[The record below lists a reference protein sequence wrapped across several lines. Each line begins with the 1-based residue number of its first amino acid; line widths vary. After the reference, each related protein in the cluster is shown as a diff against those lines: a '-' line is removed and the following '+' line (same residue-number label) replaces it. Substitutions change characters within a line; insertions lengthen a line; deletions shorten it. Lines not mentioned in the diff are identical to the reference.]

1 MPAEAFISAGLI
13 TNNVELKNITMSDLE
28 WVYGIH
34 AVENLLLQ
42 QAERIKEIRFQE
54 GRDDKKI
61 KRLQVLCREKGIKV
75 NVVARREIDQLFK
88 SNQERVV
95 HQGVAA
101 FAKMTRSQDEA
112 DLYQLVENLDEPPLI
127 IILDGITDP
136 HNLGACL
143 RSADA
148 AGAHALVMPKDK
160 SAPLNATVSKV
171 ACGAAESIPVY
182 AVTNLAR
189 TMKKLQ
195 DKGVWIFGTA
205 GEATQTVYEQDL
217 TIPSAIVMG
226 AEGDGMRR
234 LTREQ
239 CDYLVKLPMAGVV
252 SSLNVSVATG
262 ICLYEA
268 VRQRAVKKA

>member
-1 MPAEAFISAGLI
+1 
-13 TNNVELKNITMSDLE
+13 MSDLE
-28 WVYGIH
+28 WIYGIH
-34 AVENLLLQ
+34 AVENALNQ
-42 QAERIKEIRFQE
+42 QPERIKEVRFQE
-54 GRDDKKI
+54 GRDDKKTQ
-61 KRLQVLCREKGIKV
+61 RLMQLCKANKV
-75 NVVARREIDQLFK
+75 RHSVVARRDLDQLFT
-88 SNQERVV
+88 SNKDRVV
-95 HQGVAA
+95 HQGVVAYTTMNKA
-101 FAKMTRSQDEA
+101 GNEA
-112 DLYQLVENLDEPPLI
+112 DLHTLIAGLDETPLI
-127 IILDGITDP
+127 IILDGVTDP

-148 AGAHALVMPKDK
+148 AGAHAVVMPKDN

-195 DKGVWIFGTA
+195 DQGVWIFGTA
-205 GEATQTVYEQDL
+205 GEATQTIYEQDL
-217 TIPSAIVMG
+217 TIPTAIVMG

-262 ICLYEA
+262 VCLYEV
-268 VRQRAVKKA
+268 VRQRAVKAKG

>member
-1 MPAEAFISAGLI
+1 
-13 TNNVELKNITMSDLE
+13 MSDLE

-34 AVENLLLQ
+34 TVENLLVQ
-42 QAERIKEIRFQE
+42 QPERINEIRFQE

-61 KRLQVLCREKGIKV
+61 KRLQVLCRESGIKV
-75 NVVARREIDQLFK
+75 NVVPRREIDKLFK
-88 SNQERVV
+88 ESEERAV

-101 FAKMTRSQDEA
+101 LAKITRSHDEA
-112 DLYQLVENLDEPPLI
+112 GLYKLVENLNVPPLI

-182 AVTNLAR
+182 SVTNLAR

-205 GEATQTVYEQDL
+205 GEATQTIYEQDL

-262 ICLYEA
+262 VCLYEA
-268 VRQRAVKKA
+268 VRQRAAKKA

>member
-1 MPAEAFISAGLI
+1 
-13 TNNVELKNITMSDLE
+13 MSDLE

-34 AVENLLLQ
+34 AVENLLVQ
-42 QAERIKEIRFQE
+42 QPEKVKEVRFQE

-61 KRLQVLCREKGIKV
+61 KRLTTLCREQKV
-75 NVVARREIDQLFK
+75 THSIVPRKDIDKLFTTNK
-88 SNQERVV
+88 ERVV
-95 HQGVAA
+95 HQGAA
-101 FAKMTRSQDEA
+101 ALAEVTKAGEEA
-112 DLYQLVENLDEPPLI
+112 DLHKLVGSLEEPALI
-127 IILDGITDP
+127 VILDGITDP

-143 RSADA
+143 RSAEA

-171 ACGAAESIPVY
+171 ACGAAESLPVFS
-182 AVTNLAR
+182 VTNLAR

-195 DKGVWIFGTA
+195 DQGVWIFGTA
-205 GEATQTVYEQDL
+205 GEATQTIYEHDL
-217 TIPSAIVMG
+217 TISSAIVMG

-239 CDYLVKLPMAGVV
+239 CDYLVNLPMAGVV

-262 ICLYEA
+262 VCLYEV
-268 VRQRAVKKA
+268 VRQRLLKN

>member
-1 MPAEAFISAGLI
+1 
-13 TNNVELKNITMSDLE
+13 MSDLE
-28 WVYGIH
+28 WIYGIH
-34 AVENLLLQ
+34 AVENALSQ
-42 QAERIKEIRFQE
+42 QPERVKEVRFQE
-54 GRDDKKI
+54 GRDDKKTQ
-61 KRLQVLCREKGIKV
+61 RLMQLCKQNKV
-75 NVVARREIDQLFK
+75 RYSMVPRRDLDQLFTK
-88 SNQERVV
+88 SKERIV
-95 HQGVAA
+95 HQGVVAYA
-101 FAKMTRSQDEA
+101 TMTKAGDEA
-112 DLYQLVENLDEPPLI
+112 DLHSYIADLDETPLI
-127 IILDGITDP
+127 VILDGVTDP

-148 AGAHALVMPKDK
+148 AGAHAVIMPKDK

-195 DKGVWIFGTA
+195 DQGIWIFGTA
-205 GEATQTVYEQDL
+205 GEAEGTIYDQDL
-217 TIPSAIVMG
+217 TIPTAIVMG
-226 AEGDGMRR
+226 AEGEGMRR

-262 ICLYEA
+262 VCLYEV
-268 VRQRAVKKA
+268 VRQRAQKALG

>member
-1 MPAEAFISAGLI
+1 
-13 TNNVELKNITMSDLE
+13 MSDLE

-34 AVENLLLQ
+34 AVENLLVQ
-42 QAERIKEIRFQE
+42 QPEKIKEIRFQE

-61 KRLQVLCREKGIKV
+61 KRLTTLCREQKV
-75 NVVARREIDQLFK
+75 AHSVVPRKDIDKLFT
-88 SNQERVV
+88 SNKERVV
-95 HQGVAA
+95 HQGAA
-101 FAKMTRSQDEA
+101 ALAEVTKAGEEA
-112 DLYQLVENLDEPPLI
+112 DLHKLVGSLEEPALI
-127 IILDGITDP
+127 VILDGITDP

-143 RSADA
+143 RSAEA

-171 ACGAAESIPVY
+171 ACGAAESLPVFS
-182 AVTNLAR
+182 VTNLAR

-195 DKGVWIFGTA
+195 DQGVWIFGTA
-205 GEATQTVYEQDL
+205 GEATQTIYEHDL
-217 TIPSAIVMG
+217 TISSAIVMG

-262 ICLYEA
+262 VCLYEV
-268 VRQRAVKKA
+268 VRQRSLKN

>member
-1 MPAEAFISAGLI
+1 
-13 TNNVELKNITMSDLE
+13 MSNLE

-34 AVENLLLQ
+34 AVENALTQ
-42 QAERIKEIRFQE
+42 QPERVKEVRFQE
-54 GRDDKKI
+54 GREDKKTQ
-61 KRLQVLCREKGIKV
+61 RLMQLCKKSGVRFQVVPRKV
-75 NVVARREIDQLFK
+75 LDQLFVTSK
-88 SNQERVV
+88 DRVV
-95 HQGVAA
+95 HQGVVAQA
-101 FAKMTRSQDEA
+101 TMTKAKDEA
-112 DLYQLVENLDEPPLI
+112 DLHKHIGSLEETPLI
-127 IILDGITDP
+127 IILDSITDP

-148 AGAHALVMPKDK
+148 AGAHAVVMPKDK

-171 ACGAAESIPVY
+171 ACGAAESMPVF

-195 DKGVWIFGTA
+195 DQGVWIFGTA
-205 GEATQTVYEQDL
+205 GEATDMLYDHDL
-217 TIPSAIVMG
+217 TIPTAIVMG

-262 ICLYEA
+262 VCLYEA
-268 VRQRAVKKA
+268 VRQRTNKA

>member
-1 MPAEAFISAGLI
+1 
-13 TNNVELKNITMSDLE
+13 MSDLE

-34 AVENLLLQ
+34 AVENLLVQ
-42 QAERIKEIRFQE
+42 QPERIKEIRFQE

-61 KRLQVLCREKGIKV
+61 KRLLVLCRENGIKA
-75 NVVARREIDQLFK
+75 NVVPRREIDQLFK
-88 SNQERVV
+88 TSQDRVV

-101 FAKMTRSQDEA
+101 FAKMTRSQ
-112 DLYQLVENLDEPPLI
+112 EPPLI

-171 ACGAAESIPVY
+171 ACGAAESMPVY

-268 VRQRAVKKA
+268 VRQRAAKKA

>member
-1 MPAEAFISAGLI
+1 
-13 TNNVELKNITMSDLE
+13 MSDLE

-61 KRLQVLCREKGIKV
+61 KRLQVLCREKCIKV

>member
-1 MPAEAFISAGLI
+1 
-13 TNNVELKNITMSDLE
+13 MSDLE
-28 WVYGIH
+28 WIYGIH
-34 AVENLLLQ
+34 AVENALTQ
-42 QAERIKEIRFQE
+42 QPERIKEVRFQE
-54 GRDDKKI
+54 GRDDKKTQ
-61 KRLQVLCREKGIKV
+61 RLMQLCKANKV
-75 NVVARREIDQLFK
+75 RHSVVARRDLDQLFT
-88 SNQERVV
+88 SNKDRVV
-95 HQGVAA
+95 HQGVVAYTA
-101 FAKMTRSQDEA
+101 MSKAGNEA
-112 DLYQLVENLDEPPLI
+112 DLHTLVAGLDETPLI
-127 IILDGITDP
+127 IILDGVTDP

-148 AGAHALVMPKDK
+148 AGANAVVMPKDN

-195 DKGVWIFGTA
+195 DQGVWIFGTA
-205 GEATQTVYEQDL
+205 GEATQTIYEQDL
-217 TIPSAIVMG
+217 TIPTAIVMG

-262 ICLYEA
+262 VCLYEV
-268 VRQRAVKKA
+268 VRQRAVKAKG